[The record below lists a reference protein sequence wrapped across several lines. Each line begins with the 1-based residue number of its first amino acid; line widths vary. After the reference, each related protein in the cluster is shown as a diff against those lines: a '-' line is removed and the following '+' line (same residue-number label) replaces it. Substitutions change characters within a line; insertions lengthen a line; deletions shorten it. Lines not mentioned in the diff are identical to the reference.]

1 MKKYCLK
8 HLPHWVLTDLQ
19 PAFYDCESAT
29 AVQQT
34 AKIYAKMQE
43 LISLYNEFTNQVNQ
57 YITEF
62 EDGIIK
68 DFNCFQ
74 NCVIKT
80 MNDYIESIDM
90 KIELQDNNIQEAID
104 YMKNNLVSTVTN
116 TLASGVTNSNTATKV
131 LKNSS
136 YSGTLSG
143 ITTETVAVTM
153 GGETVTTD
161 VYDSSSKKIEIEAVT
176 GNIVITVS

>member
-8 HLPHWVLTDLQ
+8 HLPHWVLTDPQ

-29 AVQQT
+29 AIQQT
-34 AKIYAKMQE
+34 AKIYAKIQE
-43 LISLYNEFTNQVNQ
+43 LITIYNDFVRDVNR

-80 MNDYIESIDM
+80 MNDYIETIDT
-90 KIELQDNNIQEAID
+90 KINLQDLNIANKFNEQDTKIDTAIQ
-104 YMKNNLVSTVTN
+104 YMK
-116 TLASGVTNSNTATKV
+116 
-131 LKNSS
+131 
-136 YSGTLSG
+136 
-143 ITTETVAVTM
+143 
-153 GGETVTTD
+153 D
-161 VYDSSSKKIEIEAVT
+161 
-176 GNIVITVS
+176 NIVETTTNIINQAIENGDLNVGFEYDPTNESLDFIVTREGD

>member
-1 MKKYCLK
+1 MGANN
-8 HLPHWVLTDLQ
+8 VTST
-19 PAFYDCESAT
+19 AYDEDTGEIEISSVT
-29 AVQQT
+29 GNISITVAV
-34 AKIYAKMQE
+34 
-43 LISLYNEFTNQVNQ
+43 
-57 YITEF
+57 TE
-62 EDGIIK
+62 
-68 DFNCFQ
+68 
-74 NCVIKT
+74 
-80 MNDYIESIDM
+80 Y
-90 KIELQDNNIQEAID
+90 
-104 YMKNNLVSTVTN
+104 TVTN